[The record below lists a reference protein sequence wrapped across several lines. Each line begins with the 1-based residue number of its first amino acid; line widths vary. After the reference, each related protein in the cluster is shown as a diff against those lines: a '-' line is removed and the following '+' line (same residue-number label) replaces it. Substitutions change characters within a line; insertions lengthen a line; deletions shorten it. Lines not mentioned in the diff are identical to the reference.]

1 MNGSQSAK
9 IYMVAMLALL
19 TALLVGAVFFLAGM
33 QSSSYLVS
41 NGAEYSLQFIDQ
53 PRYEWH
59 LVGLVYS
66 AVFLLASL
74 FLLAIVAIPDE
85 RILAAFRRVPV
96 PPQPRRRRG
105 PAVTPEA
112 LAEAAAPLR
121 EAPPP
126 AAAPPA
132 PPPAAPP
139 AAPAPPEPGAPVAP
153 VAAEAPEVPTA
164 TEAAAPVQPP
174 PARPTSAPDVPVDE
188 AVQQEAEP
196 EISAADLP
204 EASPDISG
212 EEDVVY
218 GNGPVTE
225 ESIFDFIQSYPD
237 SAVKF
242 LYRKNLDNRPLPPIE
257 EDIYQRWERRGMS
270 RGKVRQLV
278 LELMEWERLPDDFPH
293 SIWMRIRDRIYDL
306 QTHV

>member
-85 RILAAFRRVPV
+85 RTLAAFRRVPV

-121 EAPPP
+121 EAPAVAP
-126 AAAPPA
+126 AAPPLA
-132 PPPAAPP
+132 EPESAVATEAAEAPPAPEAAVPMEPPPAAPP
-139 AAPAPPEPGAPVAP
+139 ARPAPSPE
-153 VAAEAPEVPTA
+153 
-164 TEAAAPVQPP
+164 
-174 PARPTSAPDVPVDE
+174 VPVDE

-212 EEDVVY
+212 EKDVVY

-225 ESIFDFIQSYPD
+225 ESIFEFIQNYPD

-293 SIWMRIRDRIYDL
+293 TIWMRLRDRIYDL
-306 QTHV
+306 QARI